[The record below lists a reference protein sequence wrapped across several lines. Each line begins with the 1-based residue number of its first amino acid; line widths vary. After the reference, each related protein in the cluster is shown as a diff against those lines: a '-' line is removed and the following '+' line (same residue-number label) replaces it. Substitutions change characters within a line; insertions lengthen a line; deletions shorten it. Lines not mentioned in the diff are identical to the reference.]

1 MTKILII
8 LICAMSMLLLSCDF
22 DDADSLNRKE
32 ITDLFYDIEMDFNLG
47 NVFGIMDRVHRD
59 YLHKGD
65 ITRHLNEEILDRMG
79 RFSLVDIEVI
89 WIDLKGDYAVVHSR
103 DVYQSEIETVTYT
116 EPEDTGYFSYL
127 KRIGGTWLIYGNQLL
142 LKESIAANK

>member
-65 ITRHLNEEILDRMG
+65 ITGHLNEEILDRMG

-103 DVYQSEIETVTYT
+103 DVYQSEIETVT
-116 EPEDTGYFSYL
+116 
-127 KRIGGTWLIYGNQLL
+127 
-142 LKESIAANK
+142 